1 MWKYIVKRLLSMI
14 PVLLG
19 VSLII
24 FTLLYF
30 TPGDPASM
38 VLGEQASE
46 EAKEEWRDRYGLN
59 DPFWVQYG
67 RYIKDIVTKGDFG
80 NSYRN
85 GRSVTES
92 LMERFPVTFLLAV
105 FTCVLA
111 ILIGVVLGIIAANH
125 QNSWVDAIARV
136 FGMLGISIPMFWL
149 ALLLIMFFAVKL
161 QWFPVSGFYGPRYW
175 VLPSIAMGM
184 THAAS
189 LMRITRSSVLDCIRQ
204 DYVRTARA
212 KGQTE
217 GVITR
222 HHILR
227 NALIPIVTA
236 AGTSFG
242 IALGG
247 AMIMEQIFAIPGL
260 GRLMVDGINQRDYPM
275 VRGAVL
281 LLALS
286 FSLVN
291 LAVDVLYAYIDPRI
305 KAQYQG
311 ASKKKKKAEAE
322 EVQA

>member
-38 VLGEQASE
+38 VLGEQATE

-59 DPFWVQYG
+59 DSFWVQYG

-80 NSYRN
+80 SSYRN

-149 ALLLIMFFAVKL
+149 ALLLIIFFAVKL

-260 GRLMVDGINQRDYPM
+260 GRLMVDSINQRDYPM

-311 ASKKKKKAEAE
+311 ASKKKKKQETE

>member
-1 MWKYIVKRLLSMI
+1 MWRYIAKRLLSMI
-14 PVLLG
+14 PVLIG
-19 VSLII
+19 VSFII

-46 EAKEEWRDRYGLN
+46 EAKNEWREEYGLN
-59 DPFWVQYG
+59 DSFWTQYF

-80 NSYRN
+80 DSYRN
-85 GRSVTES
+85 GRSVTSS
-92 LMERFPVTFLLAV
+92 LIDRFPTTFLLAV
-105 FTCVLA
+105 CTCVVAMLV
-111 ILIGVVLGIIAANH
+111 GVVLGIVAANH
-125 QNSWVDAIARV
+125 QNSWIDAIARV
-136 FGMLGISIPMFWL
+136 FGMIGISMPMFWF

-161 QWFPVSGFYGPRYW
+161 QWFPVSGFYGPRYV
-175 VLPSIAMGM
+175 VLPAIALGL

-260 GRLMVDGINQRDYPM
+260 GRLMVDGINQRDYPI
-275 VRGAVL
+275 VRGAVM

-291 LAVDVLYAYIDPRI
+291 LAVDMLYAYIDPRI

-311 ASKKKKKAEAE
+311 ASRKKQKTEAE